1 MARNKETAPA
11 ETSAESVSQ
20 GNGSPRPIRRTGKL
34 STAEARREYQRQY
47 YQQHKEKA
55 KEYQRQY
62 NLTHKKK
69 ARGGRG
75 KTGFAAP
82 REVMRTTFNTADLM
96 HSPVEKTLK
105 MLEQIIKG
113 ERLFTM

>member
-1 MARNKETAPA
+1 MARSHKSATAK
-11 ETSAESVSQ
+11 TSSESATITDASKTTK
-20 GNGSPRPIRRTGKL
+20 SRL
-34 STAEARREYQRQY
+34 STAEARREYQRRY
-47 YQQHKEKA
+47 YQMHKEKA

-69 ARGGRG
+69 ARVGRG
-75 KTGFAAP
+75 NSNMIAS
-82 REVMRTTFNTADLM
+82 REVVRNTFNTADIM

-105 MLEQIIKG
+105 MLEKIIAG

>member
-1 MARNKETAPA
+1 MSRISNSAPA
-11 ETSAESVSQ
+11 KAVETPDVRGEGLAQ
-20 GNGSPRPIRRTGKL
+20 PRSRL
-34 STAEARREYQRQY
+34 STAEARREYQRRY
-47 YQQHKEKA
+47 YQMHKEKA

-75 KTGFAAP
+75 KSSFSAS
-82 REVMRTTFNTADLM
+82 REVVRSTFNTGDIM
-96 HSPVEKTLK
+96 HSPVEKTIK
-105 MLEQIIKG
+105 MLEKIIRG

>member
-1 MARNKETAPA
+1 MARTNRTAQ
-11 ETSAESVSQ
+11 AESQ
-20 GNGSPRPIRRTGKL
+20 RDAAKEKEDLGRTRSRL
-34 STAEARREYQRQY
+34 STAEARREYQRRY
-47 YQQHKEKA
+47 YQMHKEKA

-69 ARGGRG
+69 ARLGRG
-75 KTGFAAP
+75 KSAMTAS
-82 REVMRTTFNTADLM
+82 REVVRSTFNTADIM

-105 MLEQIIKG
+105 ILEKIIRG